1 MMEEIKAQV
10 RSAND
15 ASERIKKTK
24 RDKVKIEILNNLKYE
39 NLFFLFSFLKKIC

>member
-24 RDKVKIEILNNLKYE
+24 RDKVKFEILNNIKYE
-39 NLFFLFSFLKKIC
+39 NLFFFI

>member
-1 MMEEIKAQV
+1 MIRTKNDMMEEIKAQV

-24 RDKVKIEILNNLKYE
+24 RDKVKIKRPEI
-39 NLFFLFSFLKKIC
+39 